1 MNPVPGIVA
10 PVESLNAASRRAHLA
25 AETHLERL
33 TSGDRARA
41 IIIYCQADCWM
52 SWNAVRR
59 AAAYGYSAI
68 YWLAEGTDGWR
79 DWDGAF
85 EDSTPV
91 PLAAPVGAGR

>member
-1 MNPVPGIVA
+1 
-10 PVESLNAASRRAHLA
+10 
-25 AETHLERL
+25 
-33 TSGDRARA
+33 
-41 IIIYCQADCWM
+41 M